1 MMEQRIV
8 QRVHRRKD
16 VHLVMREFFDKPG
29 NVTRVRNQQAH
40 STDAHAEQE
49 TRGQG
54 EDVIQRQRRD
64 DDHVVDF
71 RRDIDH
77 RLIPSVD
84 LQQIGDQVAMQKH
97 RAFRDSCGSARVLE
111 ECDVVGRQR

>member
-1 MMEQRIV
+1 MEQRIV
-8 QRVHRRKD
+8 QRVHGGKD
-16 VHLVMREFFDKPG
+16 VHFVVRKLFHQSR
-29 NVTRVRNQQAH
+29 NIARVRNQQAH
-40 STDAHAEQE
+40 SADAHAEQE

-64 DDHVVDF
+64 DDHMVDP

-84 LQQIGDQVAMQKH
+84 LQRVGDQVAMKKH
-97 RAFRDSCGSARVLE
+97 RTFRDSSGAARVLKE
-111 ECDVVGRQR
+111 SDVVGRRR